1 MNASPQDEVQSLHNS
16 KTAQIVDDC
25 IELWTKM
32 LIADSIRDNVVTNK
46 VLTMQGEAAS
56 LLALLKLWIDS
67 LSKHKEVSTRSGQF
81 SRNDFDLRRL

>member
-56 LLALLKLWIDS
+56 LLALLKLWIDR

-81 SRNDFDLRRL
+81 SRNDFDLRR